1 MEPTP
6 NYVKLEPVQ
15 NYDFKKGKSMRRRT
29 NKFYNKVILIFVMLV
44 ILVLCIKGTLARYS
58 SSGESS
64 ANVDVAFYLLKEQEL
79 SQTIAL
85 EEMMP
90 SDDVYIY
97 TFSVANNDGTDRTE
111 TALKYTIAIRM
122 TTNLPLTYELY
133 MNDGTENLF
142 SGYTTEQDGDGTYF
156 KTITSTEEEFG
167 FEANEQNTYK
177 LQVKFPKEYNSVEY
191 QGIIEALEIKVN
203 SEQIV

>member
-1 MEPTP
+1 M
-6 NYVKLEPVQ
+6 
-15 NYDFKKGKSMRRRT
+15 SRRRR
-29 NKFYNKVILIFVMLV
+29 KVNLYKKIILILILLIFLLLV
-44 ILVLCIKGTLARYS
+44 IKGTLARYS
-58 SSGESS
+58 SSGQSE
-64 ANVDVAFYLLKEQEL
+64 ANVDVAFYLLKEEEI
-79 SQTIAL
+79 SQNIAL

-90 SDDVYIY
+90 SDEVYTY

-111 TALKYTIAIRM
+111 TALKYTISIKM

-142 SGYTTEQDGDGTYF
+142 QNYTTEQDEYGTYF
-156 KTITSTEEEFG
+156 KTITSNEETFG
-167 FEANEQNTYK
+167 FEADEQNTYK
-177 LQVKFPKEYNSVEY
+177 LQVRFPKEYNSVDY

>member
-1 MEPTP
+1 M
-6 NYVKLEPVQ
+6 
-15 NYDFKKGKSMRRRT
+15 SRRRRE
-29 NKFYNKVILIFVMLV
+29 NKIYKKFILIFVLLV
-44 ILVLCIKGTLARYS
+44 ILLLTIKGTLAKYS
-58 SSGESS
+58 SSGKSS
-64 ANVDVAFYLLKEQEL
+64 ANVDVAFYLIKEQEL

-90 SDDVYIY
+90 SDDVYTY

-111 TALKYTIAIRM
+111 TALKYTISIRM

-142 SGYTTEQDGDGTYF
+142 AGYTTEQDEHNTYF
-156 KTITSTEEEFG
+156 KTITSTEETFG
-167 FEANEQNTYK
+167 FETNEQNTYK

-191 QGIIEALEIKVN
+191 QGIIEALEIKVK
-203 SEQIV
+203 SEQII